1 MDKDGGTMKLQ
12 IKRRQPRLE
21 LVPMID
27 VMFYMLIFFMLFSTF
42 NTAHSGVTVEL
53 PKTIQ
58 LGTTKTNSV
67 VISINKDSQIFLG
80 KQRLELTELTEKI
93 RVELKKSPK
102 TDVIINPDTVV
113 SYGELIKVMDALSG
127 AGVQKPLLGVDRKQ
141 IPNNNLRLS
150 K

>member
-27 VMFYMLIFFMLFSTF
+27 VMFFMLIFFMLFSTF
-42 NTAHSGVTVEL
+42 NTAQSGVPVEL

-58 LGTTKTNSV
+58 LGAVKTNSI

-80 KQRLELTELTEKI
+80 KQRLDLNELAEKVRLELQKN
-93 RVELKKSPK
+93 PK
-102 TDVIINPDTVV
+102 TDVIINPDTIV
-113 SYGELIKVMDALSG
+113 SYGELIKVMDTLSG
-127 AGVQKPLLGVDRKQ
+127 AGVEKPLLGVDRKQ
-141 IPNNNLRLS
+141 IPKNNLQ
-150 K
+150 